1 MIRPNK
7 KPLKKIRNQL
17 SILESSSDVTV
28 YALDETSVSVESVNY
43 YSWST
48 VGQPPILEKNGS
60 HKGLRLV
67 GSTSILNNMHTVVDI
82 YSSQDSITSESIQS
96 HMLHLMRINPGKK
109 VIIFLDNAKTHNSIA
124 MQKFYFDNRDRL
136 EPIFLPKYSPKMNP

>member
-1 MIRPNK
+1 
-7 KPLKKIRNQL
+7 
-17 SILESSSDVTV
+17 
-28 YALDETSVSVESVNY
+28 
-43 YSWST
+43 
-48 VGQPPILEKNGS
+48 
-60 HKGLRLV
+60 
-67 GSTSILNNMHTVVDI
+67 MHTVVDI

-136 EPIFLPKYSPKMNP
+136 EPIFLPKYSPKMNPQEHIWRHYKSLLYRPSARENIYELVMDTKLIFDELNSNKNKLFSLAYAKNYLV

>member
-28 YALDETSVSVESVNY
+28 YALDETSVSVNY

-48 VGQPPILEKNGS
+48 VGHPPILEKNGS